1 MGEWDFGR
9 VYKLKR
15 GLELMGLMMLK
26 IVKVGE

>member
-1 MGEWDFGR
+1 MVKWGFGR

-15 GLELMGLMMLK
+15 GLELMGWMLLK